1 MDAQP
6 GTTVEVTTTYLHI
19 PGRDVFRPSPPPHD
33 PDLLLLQAREPLPA
47 FYRFLYGTVGHDH
60 YWLDRLAWSEERLH
74 AHLTRPEVTLL
85 VLYVRG
91 TPAGYVEMDA
101 AAPEPG
107 TEIAYFGL
115 FREFQGRGLGKHLL
129 STAVRRAFDDGAGRV
144 WVHTCSLDG
153 PHALATYQGRGFV
166 PYKTLTHTETLPQ
179 RPADAAI
186 PRTQAGGKVL
196 DWAAPGDRWTLELIA
211 AVPEGTEPE
220 FVFRAFRLRD
230 LGDTPTEAAHG

>member
-19 PGRDVFRPSPPPHD
+19 PGRDAFHRSPPPDD
-33 PDLLLLQAREPLPA
+33 PDLLLLQAREPLPT
-47 FYRFLYGTVGHDH
+47 FYRFLYGTVGHDY
-60 YWLDRLAWSEERLH
+60 YWLDRLAWSDVRLR
-74 AHLTRPEVTLL
+74 AHLARPEVTLL

-91 TPAGYVEMDA
+91 TPAGYIELDA
-101 AAPEPG
+101 AAAEPG

-115 FREFQGRGLGKHLL
+115 IGSFLGRGLGRLLL
-129 STAVRRAFDDGAGRV
+129 SAGVQRAFDDGAGRV

-166 PYKTLTHTETLPQ
+166 PYKTITHTETLPQ
-179 RPADAAI
+179 RPADIAI

-196 DWAAPGDRWTLELIA
+196 DWAAPGDRWTPELVTAI
-211 AVPEGTEPE
+211 PEGIEPG
-220 FVFRAFRLRD
+220 FVFSTFGLHD
-230 LGDTPTEAAHG
+230 LDDAPMEGTNG